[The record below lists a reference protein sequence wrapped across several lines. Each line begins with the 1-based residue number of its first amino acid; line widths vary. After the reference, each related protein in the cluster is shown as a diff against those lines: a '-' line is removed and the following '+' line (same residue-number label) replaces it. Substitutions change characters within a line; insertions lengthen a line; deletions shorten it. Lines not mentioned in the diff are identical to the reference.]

1 MNTEGPVVDV
11 NVVNIDYNH
20 PQQAQDMIDL
30 LACYALDLM
39 GGASPLMEET
49 KANLAQELAKLP
61 HAFTLICYVDNQPAG
76 LMNCFEAFSTFKCKP
91 IINIHDVIVL
101 PEFRGL
107 GLSQTMLSTVEQIAQ
122 DKGCCKLTLEVLEAN
137 QPAQQAYT
145 KFGFSGYELDPRAG
159 KALFWEKLL

>member
-1 MNTEGPVVDV
+1 MDV

-107 GLSQTMLSTVEQIAQ
+107 GLS
-122 DKGCCKLTLEVLEAN
+122 
-137 QPAQQAYT
+137 
-145 KFGFSGYELDPRAG
+145 
-159 KALFWEKLL
+159 

>member
-1 MNTEGPVVDV
+1 MKETKVDL
-11 NVVNIDYNH
+11 IDYTN
-20 PQQAQDMIDL
+20 AKASQDMISL
-30 LACYALDLM
+30 LACYALDAM
-39 GGASPLMEET
+39 GGGAPLSEYAE
-49 KANLAQELAKLP
+49 ANLVSELAKLP

-76 LMNCFEAFSTFKCKP
+76 LMNCFDAFSTFKCKP

-107 GLSQTMLSTVEQIAQ
+107 GLSQLMLSTVEQIAK

-137 QPAQQAYT
+137 QPARQAYT